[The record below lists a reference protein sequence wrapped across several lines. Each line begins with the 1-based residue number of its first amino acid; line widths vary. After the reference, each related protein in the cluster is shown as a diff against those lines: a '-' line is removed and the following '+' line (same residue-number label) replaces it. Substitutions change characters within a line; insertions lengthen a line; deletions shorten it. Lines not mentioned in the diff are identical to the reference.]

1 MLQALLRGKLSR
13 EQENLEDLLTSGV
26 FGSLAYLA
34 PQDGLLPLLRLAT
47 YDDGSPPSTFDV
59 AGWRLK
65 DEVSFWPM
73 QATDLAGT
81 TEPDVFM
88 RATDDAGENY
98 VISIEVKLWS
108 DKSLGSTST
117 IRDQLAREWYSLVSC
132 CHSASAT
139 PLLIYITSHLE
150 RPVLDIKE
158 GRDDYSRHCQDLAT
172 RFPFRCAW
180 LSWSKVAKE
189 FALSTNRILRDIA
202 MTCRRLDLGSFDGF
216 SPLHEHPVNW
226 CFHVKPY
233 NFATSD
239 IVVFWRWQ

>member
-1 MLQALLRGKLSR
+1 MLQALLQGKLSR

-26 FGSLAYLA
+26 FGLLAYLP

-47 YDDGSPPSTFDV
+47 DDDGTPLSAFDV

-65 DEVSFWPM
+65 DEVSFWPT
-73 QATDLAGT
+73 QATDFAGA
-81 TEPDVFM
+81 TEPDVLI

-108 DKSLGSTST
+108 EKSLASKST
-117 IRDQLAREWYSLVSC
+117 IRDQLAREWYSLVSYC
-132 CHSASAT
+132 KNPAAT

-158 GRDDYSRHCQDLAT
+158 GRDDYSKHCQDLET

-180 LSWSKVAKE
+180 LSWSKVAMA
-189 FALSTNRILRDIA
+189 FSLSANRPLRDIA
-202 MTCRRLDLGSFDGF
+202 MTCRRLDLGTFDGI
-216 SPLHEHPVNW
+216 STLHEYPVDW
-226 CFHVKPY
+226 CFQVEPY
-233 NFATSD
+233 NFAT
-239 IVVFWRWQ
+239 INTVVSWRWR

>member
-1 MLQALLRGKLSR
+1 MLQALLRGKLSP

-34 PQDGLLPLLRLAT
+34 PEDGLLPLLRLAT
-47 YDDGSPPSTFDV
+47 DDDGGSPSVFDV
-59 AGWRLK
+59 AGWRLI
-65 DEVSFWPM
+65 DEVSFWPT
-73 QATDLAGT
+73 QATDLAGA
-81 TEPDVFM
+81 TEPDVFI
-88 RATDDAGENY
+88 RATGDTGDSY

-108 DKSLGSTST
+108 NKSAGATST
-117 IRDQLAREWYSLVSC
+117 ISDQLAREWYSLVSFC
-132 CHSASAT
+132 QVPAAT

-150 RPVLDIKE
+150 RPILDIKE
-158 GRDDYSRHCQDLAT
+158 GRDDYSRHCKDLAI

-189 FALSTNRILRDIA
+189 FSLSTNRTLRDIA

-216 SPLHEHPVNW
+216 STIDEHPVDW
-226 CFHVKPY
+226 CFHAKPY

-239 IVVFWRWQ
+239 IAVAWKWQ